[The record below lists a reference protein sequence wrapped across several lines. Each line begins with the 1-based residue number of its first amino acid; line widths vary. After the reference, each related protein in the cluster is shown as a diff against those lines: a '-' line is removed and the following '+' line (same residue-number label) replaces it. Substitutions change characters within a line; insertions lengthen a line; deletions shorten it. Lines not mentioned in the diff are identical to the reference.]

1 MIALSSIGGL
11 NHCINSPDSID
22 NVYTYAVYYVYTHKP
37 GATCP
42 TCKEIE
48 MFKTILV
55 PIDSSDTSLVAVD
68 YAIDLS
74 RTFNSE

>member
-1 MIALSSIGGL
+1 
-11 NHCINSPDSID
+11 
-22 NVYTYAVYYVYTHKP
+22 
-37 GATCP
+37 
-42 TCKEIE
+42 

-74 RTFNSE
+74 RSFNSEVEGISIIDIKKLAGPFMRDLGTSIGGMVPYGDFQQNLR

>member
-1 MIALSSIGGL
+1 
-11 NHCINSPDSID
+11 
-22 NVYTYAVYYVYTHKP
+22 
-37 GATCP
+37 
-42 TCKEIE
+42 

-74 RTFNSE
+74 RSFNSEDRRTLNN